1 MPFGWQELL
10 IVLVIVLIVFGAGKL
25 SGVGTALGRSVREFR
40 REANEPGEP
49 GTDER
54 ATDTATVGR
63 DTLTRDAAETK

>member
-40 REANEPGEP
+40 REAAEPEP
-49 GTDER
+49 GTDDTPAGTP
-54 ATDTATVGR
+54 ATTSDN
-63 DTLTRDAAETK
+63 LNRDAAETR